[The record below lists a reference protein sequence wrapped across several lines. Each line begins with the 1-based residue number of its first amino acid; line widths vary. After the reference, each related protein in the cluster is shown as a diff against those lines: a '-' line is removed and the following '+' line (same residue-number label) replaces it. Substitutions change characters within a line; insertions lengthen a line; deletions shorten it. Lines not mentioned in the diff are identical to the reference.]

1 VVHLPAD
8 MLVAQREITSR
19 KQPTTSLT
27 RCHGC
32 AVKGAKRHE
41 ISLIIFIHSFIQVE
55 AVTTQAVV
63 VNQFLP
69 PFCQNHNKHG
79 CE

>member
-1 VVHLPAD
+1 
-8 MLVAQREITSR
+8 
-19 KQPTTSLT
+19 
-27 RCHGC
+27 
-32 AVKGAKRHE
+32 
-41 ISLIIFIHSFIQVE
+41 LIIFIHSFIQVE